1 MAINRSN
8 STEYSWK
15 DVIVFDELVKPELRE
30 LLISA
35 IINTAVIRESIFLFY
50 DHRLIELDDIQPDG
64 VWITFLGKNHGK
76 SVLRILVQ
84 TKDDEAYNF
93 AININEKH
101 EKIFMEEE
109 IKWLVIM
116 GSSIHGQKFVEEFG
130 GYWPEYN
137 LYTEES
143 VSYTHLTLPTNREV

>member
-1 MAINRSN
+1 M
-8 STEYSWK
+8 
-15 DVIVFDELVKPELRE
+15 
-30 LLISA
+30 
-35 IINTAVIRESIFLFY
+35 
-50 DHRLIELDDIQPDG
+50 DDIQPDG

-84 TKDDEAYNF
+84 TKDDEAFNF
-93 AININEKH
+93 AINKNEEHK
-101 EKIFMEEE
+101 KRFMEEE

-137 LYTEES
+137 LYTEEYIPGETLHQYLERNRS
-143 VSYTHLTLPTNREV
+143 EIEENLPRSLANALVSFYMEWYSCLHQFLVAF

>member
-1 MAINRSN
+1 M
-8 STEYSWK
+8 
-15 DVIVFDELVKPELRE
+15 
-30 LLISA
+30 
-35 IINTAVIRESIFLFY
+35 
-50 DHRLIELDDIQPDG
+50 DDIQPDG

-84 TKDDEAYNF
+84 TKDDGAYNF

-116 GSSIHGQKFVEEFG
+116 GSSIQEK
-130 GYWPEYN
+130 N
-137 LYTEES
+137 LLKNLVVIGPNIISIPKNIFLEKHS
-143 VSYTHLTLPTNREV
+143 TNISNEIEGN